1 MTKPAAKKSERFSG
15 LSAREA
21 AARLVQSGP
30 NKMPE
35 DRKHGGWALAREIL
49 SEPMLLLLLAAAALY
64 LAFGDFAE
72 GALLAGFAIVTIWL
86 VFYQRQRSENALA
99 ALRELGAPTCRVMR
113 DGKPVTLLSEMVVPG
128 DILLVGEGE
137 RIAADGILLEANHL
151 LADESLLTGE
161 SAAVGKRKAAAGE
174 NSGEPGGDNQPFV
187 WSGTLALRGHGIAL
201 VRETGIN
208 TRAGQIGVS
217 LAEIETGKTRLELAT
232 GRIVRIF
239 AVLALFASLSVAL
252 FYGLLKGDWLQGALS
267 AIALAMG
274 MLPEEFPV
282 ALAIFLALGAW
293 RLAQIKVLAR
303 RPAVVE
309 MLGAANVL
317 CVDKT
322 GTLTENRMRVRVL
335 QTLDEAFEIRTGRE
349 PVPTGLQPLA
359 EAAWLATRHASPDPM
374 DSAVTR
380 MAGHRKSAVPL
391 HEDWPLA
398 REYGLTPGLLATT
411 MAWQDAPGH
420 YAMATKGAPEAVLHL
435 CCADKA
441 LTNHVLAAVQALGV
455 RGLRVLAVAK
465 ASAKGDLPPQKPADV
480 AFTFSGLVAF
490 EDPLRRTVPA
500 AVAEARRAG
509 MSVKMITGDFPGTAL
524 AIAAEAGIDVAEGA
538 LTGAELAKLDDAAL
552 AMAASRH
559 CVFARVTPD
568 QKLRLVQALKS
579 GGGIVAMTGDGVND
593 APALKAADIGIAMGQ
608 RGTDVAREAAGIVL
622 LDEDFGRIVA
632 AVRMGRR
639 IFDNLRKV
647 MIYIAAIH
655 VPIAGLAIVPLLMG
669 LPPMLFP
676 AHVILIEMIIDPMC
690 SIVFEATPEEKAI
703 MDRPPRKAGDLIA
716 GAPQI
721 LLGLAQGAFVLAVV
735 LGVYVYVLGLGRDEN
750 TARTLA
756 FIALTSG
763 NLALVRL
770 NEARGL
776 MLFTLFARGY
786 IVAWAVTLA
795 AVAVVSGCI
804 MVPWLQDLFRFAAP
818 SPLDALAA
826 AAAGL
831 AAVLAADLFKL
842 VPAIRRIFG

>member
-1 MTKPAAKKSERFSG
+1 
-15 LSAREA
+15 
-21 AARLVQSGP
+21 
-30 NKMPE
+30 
-35 DRKHGGWALAREIL
+35 
-49 SEPMLLLLLAAAALY
+49 
-64 LAFGDFAE
+64 
-72 GALLAGFAIVTIWL
+72 
-86 VFYQRQRSENALA
+86 
-99 ALRELGAPTCRVMR
+99 
-113 DGKPVTLLSEMVVPG
+113 
-128 DILLVGEGE
+128 
-137 RIAADGILLEANHL
+137 
-151 LADESLLTGE
+151 
-161 SAAVGKRKAAAGE
+161 
-174 NSGEPGGDNQPFV
+174 
-187 WSGTLALRGHGIAL
+187 
-201 VRETGIN
+201 
-208 TRAGQIGVS
+208 
-217 LAEIETGKTRLELAT
+217 
-232 GRIVRIF
+232 
-239 AVLALFASLSVAL
+239 
-252 FYGLLKGDWLQGALS
+252 
-267 AIALAMG
+267 
-274 MLPEEFPV
+274 
-282 ALAIFLALGAW
+282 
-293 RLAQIKVLAR
+293 
-303 RPAVVE
+303 
-309 MLGAANVL
+309 
-317 CVDKT
+317 
-322 GTLTENRMRVRVL
+322 
-335 QTLDEAFEIRTGRE
+335 
-349 PVPTGLQPLA
+349 
-359 EAAWLATRHASPDPM
+359 
-374 DSAVTR
+374 
-380 MAGHRKSAVPL
+380 
-391 HEDWPLA
+391 
-398 REYGLTPGLLATT
+398 
-411 MAWQDAPGH
+411 
-420 YAMATKGAPEAVLHL
+420 
-435 CCADKA
+435 
-441 LTNHVLAAVQALGV
+441 QALGV

-721 LLGLAQGAFVLAVV
+721 LLGLAQGAIVLAVV

-756 FIALTSG
+756 FISLTAG

-804 MVPWLQDLFRFAAP
+804 MVPWLQDLFRFASP